1 MQNMQE
7 YESIQRHNYNQ
18 LVCVGGW
25 FCSELHSL
33 DVSWRESTPPTENL
47 LDEIIQ
53 DAEFNRLF
61 DAYDDFDDAG
71 SDDED
76 VGGGYGD
83 GVDGGP
89 SMVAVTLVVT
99 LNLVTVIS

>member
-1 MQNMQE
+1 M
-7 YESIQRHNYNQ
+7 
-18 LVCVGGW
+18 
-25 FCSELHSL
+25 
-33 DVSWRESTPPTENL
+33 ENP

-71 SDDED
+71 NDDED

-83 GVDGGP
+83 GVDGAIDGDNDD
-89 SMVAVTLVVT
+89 SSDAKLDDGDFLSQLLHHTKADLLVGSAKG
-99 LNLVTVIS
+99 LANFEMMKKISIGNI

>member
-1 MQNMQE
+1 M
-7 YESIQRHNYNQ
+7 
-18 LVCVGGW
+18 
-25 FCSELHSL
+25 
-33 DVSWRESTPPTENL
+33 ENP

-71 SDDED
+71 NDDED

-89 SMVAVTLVVT
+89 IDGGSDDSTNDKLDNGDF
-99 LNLVTVIS
+99 LS